1 MAKLDFLDEL
11 IDDLK
16 EHNMFNTIRTI
27 GSSMGAWINVDG
39 KKVLNLCAN
48 NYLGFADHPRLKE
61 AAKKAIDGFGVGPA
75 AVRSIAGTMTL
86 HLELEEKLANFKG
99 VEAAISFQGGF
110 IANQAVIP
118 TIMGA
123 EDVIFSDELNH
134 ASIID
139 GCRLS
144 KAKTVRYKHC
154 DMADLEE
161 KLKQYQSARRKLIIT
176 DGVFSMDGDVAPMDE
191 IVEVAE
197 KYDAM
202 TMADDAH
209 GEGVLGRG
217 GRGIGDHFGLHNK
230 VDIEVGTMSKAFGVV
245 GGYVAGKKKIVDYLR
260 QRARPFLFSSAVPPA
275 DVAACTAAVDILTES
290 DELVKRLWSNADK
303 LKKGLNALGFDTGH
317 TQTPITPV
325 LIRDAAKTIAF
336 SKALFENDIFAMSIT
351 FPTVPQGTERIR
363 LMNSATHSEK
373 DIQFA
378 LDAFEKVGKDLKV
391 I

>member
-16 EHNMFNTIRTI
+16 EQNLYNTVRTI
-27 GSSMGAWINVDG
+27 GSSMDAWIDVDG

-61 AAKKAIDGFGVGPA
+61 AAKKAIDTFGVGPT

-86 HLELEEKLANFKG
+86 HVELEEKLAKFKG

-118 TIMGA
+118 TITGP

-139 GCRLS
+139 GCRLA

-154 DMADLEE
+154 DAADLDE
-161 KLKQYQSARRKLIIT
+161 KLKQYESARHKLIIT
-176 DGVFSMDGDVAPMDE
+176 DGVFSMDGDIAPMDE
-191 IVEVAE
+191 IVEVAA
-197 KYDAM
+197 KYEAL

-217 GRGIGDHFGLHNK
+217 GRGIGDHFGLHNQ
-230 VDIEVGTMSKAFGVV
+230 VDIEVGTLSKAFGVV

-275 DVAACTAAVDILTES
+275 DVAACIAAVDILTES
-290 DELVKRLWSNADK
+290 DELVKKLWSNADK
-303 LKKGLNALGFDTGH
+303 LKSGLNRLGFDTGA

-325 LIRDAAKTIAF
+325 LIRDAAKTVAF
-336 SKALFENDIFAMSIT
+336 SKALFENEIFAMSIT
-351 FPTVPQGTERIR
+351 FPTVPRGTERIR

-373 DIQFA
+373 DIRFA
-378 LDAFEKVGKDLKV
+378 LEVFEKVGKDLEV

>member
-86 HLELEEKLANFKG
+86 HLELEEKLANFKD

>member
-39 KKVLNLCAN
+39 KKVLNSCAN

-325 LIRDAAKTIAF
+325 LLLSDRPAG
-336 SKALFENDIFAMSIT
+336 SV
-351 FPTVPQGTERIR
+351 PTVTAHEYGVWPPVACRVV
-363 LMNSATHSEK
+363 L
-373 DIQFA
+373 
-378 LDAFEKVGKDLKV
+378 
-391 I
+391 